1 MGKKGGKGRK
11 SITTYTR
18 REKRAQGRP
27 ARMIIK
33 KRKGE
38 AQRGLARGR
47 GEGGG
52 GKDEGKRGKR
62 NIEFMRY
69 SGGKNERGREE
80 GKSFDASAFMY
91 VPVQPAFVRVIDENS
106 KNTLSTGATLGPIN
120 EGSAISL
127 YCESGEGKPVPT
139 VEWFKGDQL
148 LEGKIRAIL
157 LFVRFRDFIYHK
169 FIRTWRVCR
178 SGNISANGF
187 ITVR

>member
-1 MGKKGGKGRK
+1 
-11 SITTYTR
+11 
-18 REKRAQGRP
+18 
-27 ARMIIK
+27 
-33 KRKGE
+33 
-38 AQRGLARGR
+38 
-47 GEGGG
+47 
-52 GKDEGKRGKR
+52 
-62 NIEFMRY
+62 MRY

-80 GKSFDASAFMY
+80 GKGFDASAFMY